1 MNIIKFKVWNAT
13 DKTMEILNL
22 TSYLGGSV
30 GLLYSSENI
39 ESLDWLM
46 YTGVKDK
53 NGIEIYNKDVV
64 KLPSGLKYK
73 VTYSEH
79 GEWCVGNRLLSQ
91 VYEAVE
97 VLGSSYNLG

>member
-1 MNIIKFKVWNAT
+1 MNVIKFKVWNAT

-39 ESLDWLM
+39 ESLDWLA

-53 NGIEIYNKDVV
+53 NGVEIYNKDVV

-79 GEWCVGNRLLSQ
+79 
-91 VYEAVE
+91 EAVE
-97 VLGSSYNLG
+97 VLGSSYNLESRTISLI